1 MGLWEKGRVT
11 QAGFATL
18 LETVYGI
25 LTVCW
30 EPYNINR
37 SRYDL
42 TSMSYSPTSVLLKGK
57 H

>member
-42 TSMSYSPTSVLLKGK
+42 TSISYSPTSVLLNAK